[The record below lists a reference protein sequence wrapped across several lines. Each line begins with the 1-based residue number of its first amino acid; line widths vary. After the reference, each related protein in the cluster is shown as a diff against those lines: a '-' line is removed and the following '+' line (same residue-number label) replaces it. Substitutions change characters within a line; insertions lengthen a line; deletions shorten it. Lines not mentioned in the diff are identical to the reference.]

1 MSMNVNDL
9 RAHLTLL
16 QLERLEAENAGL
28 SSCETYMRDLDDEI
42 TQCRAAFVGAVV
54 TELAVG
60 RAEEFGRLQ
69 G

>member
-1 MSMNVNDL
+1 MNFNDL

-16 QLERLEAENAGL
+16 QLERLEAESIGL
-28 SSCETYMRDLDDEI
+28 STCETYMRDLNDEI
-42 TQCRAAFVGAVV
+42 SHCRAAFVGAVV

-60 RAEEFGRLQ
+60 RAEEFGRLY

>member
-1 MSMNVNDL
+1 MNVNDL

-16 QLERLEAENAGL
+16 QLERLEAESIGL
-28 SSCETYMRDLDDEI
+28 STCETYMRDLNDEI
-42 TQCRAAFVGAVV
+42 SHCRAAFVGAVV

-60 RAEEFGRLQ
+60 RAEEFGRLY